1 MTDHRMPSGTDRLQ
15 RLHRAR
21 KVMSWVVLIAL
32 SLALISVAYGGAT
45 G

>member
-1 MTDHRMPSGTDRLQ
+1 MTDNRMHGGAEQLQ

-21 KVMSWVVLIAL
+21 KVMSWIVLVAL
-32 SLALISVAYGGAT
+32 SLALISLAYGGAT

>member
-1 MTDHRMPSGTDRLQ
+1 MTDHRVTGGTDRLQ

-21 KVMSWVVLIAL
+21 KVMSWIVLIAL
-32 SLALISVAYGGAT
+32 SLALISLAYGGAT